1 MKEQWRTFQPG
12 VWMREINVR
21 NFIQANYTPYDGDDS
36 FLAGPTEN
44 TKKLWD
50 QVMELNQ
57 KEREAG
63 GVLDP
68 RGRILHLRLQEL

>member
-44 TKKLWD
+44 TKSCGIRLWS
-50 QVMELNQ
+50 
-57 KEREAG
+57 
-63 GVLDP
+63 
-68 RGRILHLRLQEL
+68 